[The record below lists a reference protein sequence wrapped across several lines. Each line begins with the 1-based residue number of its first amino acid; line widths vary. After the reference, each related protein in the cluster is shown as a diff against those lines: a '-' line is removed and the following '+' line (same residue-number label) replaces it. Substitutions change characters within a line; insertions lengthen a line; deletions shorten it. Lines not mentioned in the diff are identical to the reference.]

1 MPDNKKYIIEIEGIE
16 GQAVKDANWWAEKK
30 DSLYAKYPDAH
41 VFEVADYDENDTN
54 ENDQYLIGIPG
65 IEGTAVKDF
74 AWLSEKKKSL
84 YERYPDAKV
93 LRARQ
98 VDYWYDKAVS
108 DEKAIEALQ
117 GDIANLRNLVNDPE
131 SYQYV
136 ISNPYDPELSPKEY
150 AQFEQQLAG
159 MSENEAQS
167 LSSGA
172 REEGMRR
179 LQEKED
185 LLAKTQA
192 DYDANPRVVAFK
204 EYAAQMEQQR
214 YAQVRQE
221 TAAGAKEYKDK
232 VAKTSADMRSPAHKN
247 AQHAPGY
254 ASKEETERWNKAVKD
269 ASLAANDPKGKNL
282 NAANAFFEA
291 YDYLLENKRSV
302 AQGAWYNIWESVGE
316 KEYNAVHA
324 VLEKLEKKYSNLN
337 AVTAEQIDA
346 ALTKEE
352 KILLEAY
359 FLCSEEEAKTSGAF
373 QGGQIAGES
382 LLIGGEMLLWSAA
395 MYLTGGA
402 AAPAAGAS
410 VTVSLGKGA
419 VKIAT
424 SVLKGIGKWALKNT
438 LKAAAFTAVAPT
450 TYTHIA
456 RKKLQIGDDGR
467 LMDETSDI
475 AKYAIEEGIENFTE
489 FSGEGMLKAFGFA
502 GDALKG
508 TKWGGKV
515 VNAVGNS
522 KFGKAMSWLSN
533 TEGMQFM
540 SNLGFQGLP
549 VEVLEEVEGA
559 VLNEVTGLNSDALEQ
574 FFDADNAA
582 AMIIGFAPMT
592 LFGAGASAANMGLA
606 KHNLNSTERNL
617 YNMLSQNYSKGQ
629 IDNVINT
636 AMAASTPNEVA
647 AALRPLVAGLA
658 GGGATQEQLAALLD
672 YGKAVASYKSM
683 MTVNEERDRSLIDA
697 KYTEI
702 ESSVG
707 DFWVKMAEDI
717 DAVRQVRVAE
727 LKDGRT
733 VFVTSQA
740 NEQGEFTIKDAKT
753 GQTGFA
759 KESDIAE
766 QQDEQG
772 NAIRL
777 DNTMNIDDFLNGE
790 IMAERQSS
798 EAKRMSD
805 ERQAQIDAMKQ
816 RLAANKQINLGTEE
830 APQIVLAQSTNSNGV
845 TVVDET
851 GNSAML
857 TWEQVGNAIG
867 TPLNVRTDEQVVEQE
882 IADLLARQAERKA
895 ALAQKNVIA
904 PAQADKAITEAEQ
917 SIEAANPM
925 HIPTNP
931 DGSVDENAFW
941 NENPE
946 GWAEWN
952 DQQNND
958 GGVDSYEQ
966 IAAAEAEM
974 EARLTE
980 MQKLQA
986 TSNPANRR
994 KAKAEAQQISARLA
1008 KIDALKKQYEE
1019 KLMTPEQKRAKV
1031 EQAIKDRAAKWQ
1043 GLTGVKVVVVE
1054 NPSEIKNADVIQAMA
1069 RGAKVMAWT
1078 SNNEAYVFLPEIDS
1092 VEMLDK
1098 KFAHEVVAHI
1108 GIKQLLGEEG
1118 YKAFCEKVWTVMSPT
1133 AQKHFL
1139 AYPGVKGNPVLAAD
1153 EYIAH
1158 IAEQI
1163 GSGVANME
1171 EQTVWQKIVQ
1181 FFKEMLNSILG
1192 VYAQELTEQEILN
1205 NIKLSFA
1212 NLMEKQEVTQQATD
1226 QTRLAAREEIDAL
1239 SSELS
1244 PEELSAVINND
1255 LQAAQEAYAK
1265 LSASAPVVEPGESSK
1280 AFIERKRAY
1289 AEQLAAAQAEMEA
1302 KQAIVDEAAR
1312 MAAEQQVEEESAA
1325 VEEAPRSL
1333 EPSIIETDNGEAM
1346 AETDGNGSVR
1356 FSVLTYEQGGRDY
1369 LVKWLAREKYM
1380 DKAEKDFIIATLDQQ
1395 YELAKRLG
1403 EEFPAFGAWSSA
1415 EVNVDKDGN
1424 PVMSVIK
1431 ANGDYS
1437 MNLDFSLICKK
1448 RRPLNALLDVMIADR
1463 MLDMRSLNEAE
1474 IAKIN
1479 KVIQRHGFEVA
1490 CALCFVDSKRYRVV
1504 KVATDFA
1511 DLYNELVNSLIPEG
1525 SGIEAVESNYAGY
1538 EYINERNAEKT
1549 GRRLE
1554 TVSDAELNWAKVDEI
1569 LEGVK
1574 TPKSVEEK
1582 VAWML
1587 RNNPSQRKLVNA
1599 TDFVTNLG
1607 FESVKKNNPELL
1619 KVYNAKKGTGGPKA
1633 SFGDVQYLNDI
1644 LKSKSF
1650 TPKKAYSVGGV
1661 RVQSFSDYM
1670 GHMFFDYMQMMAEL
1684 SAKGLPA
1691 HAYTKEEA
1699 FARIFGMTGMKINM
1713 SLVPAVADNGVAP
1726 GLDAEGNYVWA
1737 VPYTDELGNEIQGQ
1751 TFPPDVAFEL
1761 QRDPRYSKNVGII
1774 AVGVSDEHILKMLN
1788 DDQIHFVIPYHKSSL
1803 NPEVAKLTKI
1813 DKYADYTNVQNTRLG
1828 SEFANLDKDQKK
1840 SELKK
1845 RAFDFYK
1852 SLAKTKDPKATAAE
1866 YLEHC
1871 RQNGLIPKYDQFSGH
1886 ENYYK
1891 LLVDFNTYD
1900 FNTGEYA
1907 PQGPVTMTFPEELE
1921 SLVKASVASNE
1932 ELESDLKDKV
1942 GRMAEDVKAE
1952 LGGTRFSA
1960 RTDEQRQALFDKAK
1974 AQFGLTNNFNA
1985 AGYMLPDGSLLDFS
1999 EANDGGNPNQ
2009 RSQDHRE
2016 IEGIIMDEGIE
2027 YDSRWMY
2034 LADFMN
2040 EGAIRLLPEYAGINL
2055 MKAPTKEQRQK
2066 LFDFIY
2072 KYNGEVILEIAD
2084 ERLNNVAYVEYDRR
2098 TSPSR
2103 IFRDIDGYFNEGI
2116 VPQQDTRF
2124 SVIGERGA
2132 AVDKTPEGVTRF
2144 ANLGVARQMESQLNP
2159 DWSAKENEAA
2169 LKIKMATGWER
2180 GADGKWRYETSDIQM
2195 KPIEDWLFNKNKMTL
2210 KDIVEPGILLD
2221 MYPALGDVEI
2231 VKSKGLLDTEAWYN
2245 DATNE
2250 MKLPFA
2256 LMKRVHELAEADPN
2270 WKKKFD
2276 LWTKDLRRDIIHETQ
2291 HYIQDKEEFARGGNE
2306 SIVIDPV
2313 AREAL
2318 HKYLTEMDKFSK
2330 AYESLAASEKGQSY
2344 GKFLVGQFNIYD
2356 HRAKEIMKKFGI
2368 GIEGYRKLGGEVESR
2383 NMEKRSDMS
2392 LDERRNSLLA
2402 STEDVSRKDQIL
2414 IDNDFR
2420 LMESEVRFSIAN
2432 ADQAIFVSNAAK
2444 AVEGIKQ
2451 EKATPAQ
2458 WLAMLEKNGGLKA
2471 AEDKWM
2477 GLSDWLK
2484 ESDKKTLTKAEVLEF
2499 VNEHAIKIEETH
2511 YLENID
2517 FDEEEQKQIDAMNE
2531 EFLALRLEAEAG
2543 GEWIHDAAEIAYQVM
2558 ANKYGDDFT
2567 IGFGVDMGKLY
2578 VSNLEAASAIT
2589 GIAPREERVINEI
2602 RLNYTTGGL
2611 TNRHEI
2617 ALTVPTIESWNESDD
2632 THFGD
2637 AGDGRAVAWVRFGET
2652 KIYANTKEGEEYK
2665 AFVENMLRRYHIDED
2680 VKLNRFG
2687 TIVVPQELLDALT
2700 DEQFNELQMLKA
2712 ASMEASDKTEKTV
2725 LVIDEIQS
2733 KRHQE
2738 GREKGYRPIGIRNV
2752 QLRMQEIEERLEEL
2766 GRAESESDFG
2776 LTDEQYDEQIL
2787 LLAEQKELVKSGTI
2801 PDAPF
2806 DKNWHELS
2814 MKRMLRYAAEEG
2826 YDVIAWTK
2834 GAQQAER
2841 YDLSQ
2846 VVNKISTSKQNN
2858 EGERIVNIYYRDEY
2872 NDYKNLVVDKEGK
2885 VIYGDFFGSN
2895 LAEIVGKE
2903 MALQIMSSEDR
2914 AEFKGDGLRIGGE
2927 GMKGFYDKMLP
2938 AFMNKYGKKWGIKV
2952 EDINLPNLEDGLT
2965 MHSVPVTEEMKASVM
2980 EGQTMFSVSTPA
2992 ENKYTQE
2999 HLPDYMFDT
3008 DVRFSLSK
3016 NNRQTI
3022 SGWLNKRGDL
3032 TEEVKTEVLDLLDQ
3046 YNDATLQLCMG
3057 KWFAQ
3062 GVISLPEDI
3071 DKCIQAVASAK
3082 KAKVNA
3088 LSYPSPMSII
3098 DQHGVIEKKQKPID
3112 PDTVSTLKKS
3122 KVMDDGVVLYDV
3134 EESEESRQ
3142 NLREIINTHYGANSS
3157 PWCLLQGDEN
3167 GKLTEKSAGFWN
3179 EYSAVPKRVA
3189 FKDGKLLAFYA
3200 SRSNQTTPWWDRFD
3214 RPWEG
3219 VPVSS
3224 KDKNDPLK
3232 REVTRLVDDKTGK
3245 AGDEVSIIREEK
3257 FSDGSRAVAE
3267 WASMDPNDIRSY
3279 EKKTSSGRV
3288 TAGFEYQRVLAEPG
3302 NPAFRFF
3309 ANIFNRAIPKRLS
3322 WVSHNGES
3330 VQMDSVL
3337 GLTEYSTNDVSI
3349 DYTGDNISVVQVE
3362 NYEENG
3368 EPRKYAKIYYD
3379 FSKSGNLVEAGVRDE
3394 QKEWVIITD
3403 KEDLAQYEE
3412 QARPYFDMAK
3422 SAMEDPYKKM
3432 EEIKDRILDEAGL
3445 RFSVA
3450 LNPEV
3455 RQEMDIIKATAMVNG
3470 NYMKA
3475 PNGQPTKL
3483 TEDQWA
3489 LVRTNNFKRWFG
3501 DWENDPENASK
3512 VVDENGEPM
3521 VVYHG
3526 TAGSINKFENQQRS
3540 PGFWFVDR
3548 EDVANG
3554 YAESASTEFEKEKNV
3569 VPVFLNIRNPRM
3581 EDARGE
3587 YPAEFALKSF
3597 VENDSGVYEVFDT
3610 YEEAEAYQK
3619 QNVPDGWIGAAE
3631 VGDQNDLV
3639 ERAKEFGYDG
3649 VIMKNM
3655 HDQAAYAET
3664 RVKGPQTNYVA
3675 LNPNQIKS
3683 ATETTGL
3690 FSENEDIRF
3699 SAIVPHESS
3708 MDEID
3713 QMFASLNRD
3722 PFVRDLYAKVSD
3734 LAHKMNLKIKF
3745 VEPWSEAGGANILDK
3760 VKYNVDYFN
3769 SNDYAQTK
3777 AGVLLHELIHSVT
3790 VYAVAAK
3797 NSSVLTQEIKDAVK
3811 QMEAIYDEIKDDP
3824 AFDGTYGAESV
3835 KEMVSELSN
3844 PRFRQKLRAKN
3855 LFQRI
3860 IDAIKQLLGIDKGTN
3875 ALDNLEGTLE
3885 YMIENFDQNAFDA
3898 VLKANEQ
3905 SDYYTQFSAV
3915 TDPAKIAEL
3924 ESGEKIKVY
3933 RAMQVID
3940 GKLYPPMSAK
3950 VDGKMREPIELGQW
3964 EQAEERPD
3972 LVDAKGNFKLD
3983 KANKSSVPAR
3993 YNPYIHTSASPLN
4006 DQFSSAQSRP
4016 NLVTVEVEI
4025 PASELTS
4032 GYKAEGAKDAVGQME
4047 WKAGVVQ
4054 SKLSGTRTVILSRW
4068 DKPIRI
4074 VPDSEVAA
4082 EIVKMFDG
4090 KNITMPSN
4098 VVTPSLRAELE
4109 KLGVPFVETDNQ
4121 GRPKAV
4127 TLFSALPTKNDFEVE
4142 KKAMLGI
4149 SMMHG
4154 FVPFDEM
4161 GNTFRS
4167 LINEREAMVQR
4178 LASKANKTAFEK
4190 ERLARLEQDLEA
4202 AYRQLEW
4209 WENVQADLVPTEEVQ
4224 PEVSKDM
4231 EPQSFEEYLSQFF
4244 TMSTSRVN
4252 KAGVDKNGKPVI
4264 KKVNKKM
4271 GVMLT
4276 PETLTS
4282 EMGWT
4287 SGDWA
4292 GIRYIVSAKDG
4303 MSLDAIA
4310 EMIAE
4315 DEDAKQFLVNVDTMD
4330 IKNAVIDFLQS
4341 VGTYAEIRDYVK
4353 HQREAQAQAQADFIN
4368 AQIQYNA
4375 QSIEDETGMTVD
4387 QYNAM
4392 LIEEAFRAAE
4402 ENLSLLETSEINGNF
4417 EELTE
4422 DEYER
4427 YIEAVI
4433 RGEEGR
4439 VYEGTEDFG
4448 SAQRAGE
4455 NASEEVYEATSEGD
4469 AGDMQGGNAGSVGDS
4484 SGEAGGVGQPPIG
4497 NKNKG
4502 LVLGSLE
4509 TEGKSVDE
4517 IVNEGVQKVAKEN
4530 ADAADIFM
4538 AKLRKLNQSL
4548 TSLRAAISAQREYDS
4563 NTVKI
4568 ITSLANDLLE
4578 GGKLTDMTRGEIK
4591 RLLSV
4596 IKDATGKS
4604 DLTVSVDRLMDIMIA
4619 NQLRFAKNRFA
4630 DLLKIKASKVNASGV
4645 EAQGKLD
4652 VQGQQIMQSL
4662 KDGMKASEEVL
4673 NEWIAEAENDLDSDS
4688 ATIRHNAELRL
4699 AGYEFARQ
4707 YKQDIDASEAEEA
4720 ALREDLRKT
4729 ENEGKLTK
4737 EQLKEYRETVYD
4749 AIRENKM
4756 ARVNSY
4762 EAMLENMSSML
4773 AGSVARAVSFREA
4786 EQQRVENI
4794 HHMANSDMQGMPADE
4809 HKTKDSWFWNNSFM
4823 RFLLKPLATFD
4834 QMLRAF
4840 APKSRSGEGYLWNH
4854 FMGGWLKATENEFK
4868 GIQYA
4873 HERLD
4878 AYVRYNFGIQ
4888 RWSDLFAL
4896 ERKLPKAEVTWWN
4909 AGKMETFE
4917 VSQGNLLYI
4926 YMVNKMADG
4935 RMKLRKMG
4943 ITEEDVDNIVRS
4955 IDPRFKDLADWLQQV
4970 FLPNL
4975 REKYNEVHERLFGA
4989 PMAAIDNYF
4998 PIRVLANARAREVDL
5013 GVEEGN
5019 AKPSTITGNIIKRT
5033 KNSLALDILGSNAF
5047 DVVLGHIE
5055 EMERWAAF
5063 AEWNKDLNTLL
5074 SYKKFRN
5081 RVQNMS
5087 GIYGAGNVVWNN
5099 FRAAAEIAAG
5109 VYRPATKVDSIDK
5122 AIMNIAKGVTGAKI
5136 SFRVYTAFKQ
5146 LLSWPAFISDAR
5158 ADILAKN
5165 MINPAKAWKWSMENL
5180 PLFEKRWKSRQ
5191 AGDSRLMETESDWK
5205 IWKTKVVEVAGRWG
5219 MTPNALVDAV
5229 TVAIGARSIYET
5241 RLKKYLDYGYSQ
5253 EKAEEKAKRDA
5264 TILFNESQQSN
5275 ESAFLSQVQVDR
5287 TVASVV
5293 FTVFRNSSMGYQRM
5307 YVDAIR
5313 NLGRMMK
5320 PGYKDDSFFYMTKQ
5334 MMRDGLTEEQ
5344 AWRAAD
5350 RIYKRSFAKNVL
5362 QALTFGFIVQLAWNL
5377 GPYLPYIF
5385 GGDDDDKKDEMV
5397 KDATVRALVGGP
5409 VEGLAGGNI
5418 LSNAIGNLAMDES
5431 LSKVS
5436 GAQLPLA
5443 SDIENTFKLF
5453 ENDEVRA
5460 YNDLFNLAVQS
5471 FIGVNPQTISDVVV
5485 AVIDACNGDLE
5496 TATEAMLCIMR
5507 ILQVP
5512 QSQIE
5517 NFYIDEIDFKADEAY
5532 DMTVQEF
5539 AERYAKYKVMRNAP
5553 LTQWMYTDEEE
5564 KKKEDK
5570 YIQLFTQKALEE
5582 RKKRGSEEAKAW
5594 YQYVEGSEYKGI
5606 EQTLKDIRD
5615 QIEAEADAGRFGS
5628 DIIKAAQQKMIDL
5641 QKTPAFQKYMDAK
5654 MIKSQ
5659 TDKLKEAPDWVD
5671 VSELKKM
5678 RKEKFD
5684 KLFKESNS
5692 VE

>member
-1 MPDNKKYIIEIEGIE
+1 MPDNKKYIIEIDGIE
-16 GQAVKDANWWAEKK
+16 GQSVKDADWWAEKK
-30 DSLYAKYPDAH
+30 DSLYQKYPEAR
-41 VFEVADYDENDTN
+41 VFEVADYDENDSN

-65 IEGTAVKDF
+65 MEGTSVKDF
-74 AWLSEKKKSL
+74 AWLSEKKDSL
-84 YERYPDAKV
+84 YQKYPDAKV

-98 VDYWYDKAVS
+98 VDYWYDKAVA
-108 DEKAIEALQ
+108 DEKAIEELQ
-117 GDIANLRNLVNDPE
+117 GEITNLRNNIGDPE
-131 SYQYV
+131 HYQLV
-136 ISNPYDPELSPKEY
+136 LGNPYDPELSPKEY
-150 AQFEQQLAG
+150 AEFEKTLAG
-159 MSENEAQS
+159 ISDEDVAQIGNTNRENDQR
-167 LSSGA
+167 L
-172 REEGMRR
+172 
-179 LQEKED
+179 LQEKEQM
-185 LLAKTQA
+185 LAQMQA

-221 TAAGAKEYKDK
+221 AAAGAKEYKDK

-254 ASKEETERWNKAVKD
+254 ARKEETERWNKAVKD

-410 VTVSLGKGA
+410 VTVSLGRGA
-419 VKIAT
+419 MKITT
-424 SVLKGIGKWALKNT
+424 SVLKAVGKWALRNT

-456 RKKLQIGDDGR
+456 RKKLQIGDNGR

-475 AKYAIEEGIENFTE
+475 AKYAAEEVIENFTE
-489 FSGEGMLKAFGFA
+489 FSGEGMLKAFGLA

-515 VNAVGNS
+515 ANAVGNS

-540 SNLGFQGLP
+540 GNLGFQGLP
-549 VEVLEEVEGA
+549 IEVLEELGGA
-559 VLNEVTGLNSDALEQ
+559 MLNEITGLNSDALEQ

-582 AMIIGFAPMT
+582 AMLIGFAPMT
-592 LFGAGASAANMGLA
+592 LLGAGTSAASMGLA
-606 KHNLNSTERNL
+606 KHDLNSTQRNL
-617 YNMLSQNYSKGQ
+617 YNVLSQNYTTEQ
-629 IDNVINT
+629 IDNVVNA
-636 AMAASTPNEVA
+636 AMAATNPNEVA
-647 AALRPLVAGLA
+647 AALQPLAAGLA

-683 MTVNEERDRSLIDA
+683 ISVSEERDRSQIDA

-702 ESSVG
+702 EENIG

-717 DAVRQVRVAE
+717 EGVRQVRVAQ
-727 LKDGRT
+727 LNDGRT
-733 VFVTSQA
+733 VFVTSAA
-740 NEQGEFTIKDAKT
+740 NEHGEFTIKDAAT

-772 NAIRL
+772 NTIRL

-790 IMAERQSS
+790 VMAERQSS

-816 RLAANKQINLGTEE
+816 RLAANKQIDLGTEE

-867 TPLNVRTDEQVVEQE
+867 TPLIERSDAQVVEQE

-917 SIEAANPM
+917 SIVAANPM

-966 IAAAEAEM
+966 ITAAKAELT
-974 EARLTE
+974 ARLAE
-980 MQKLQA
+980 VQKLQA

-994 KAKAEAQQISARLA
+994 QAKAEAQQISARLA
-1008 KIDALKKQYEE
+1008 EIDALERQYAEKLQTPEE
-1019 KLMTPEQKRAKV
+1019 KRAAV
-1031 EQAIKDRAAKWQ
+1031 EQAIRDRAAQWQ
-1043 GLTGVKVVVVE
+1043 GLTGVKIVVVE
-1054 NPSEIKNADVIQAMA
+1054 NASEIKNADVIQAMA

-1133 AQKHFL
+1133 AQRHFL
-1139 AYPGVKGNPVLAAD
+1139 AYPGVKGNPILAAD

-1212 NLMEKQEVTQQATD
+1212 NLMEKGASQVATEETQLSAKQPSNAELALQDYASEMTTSEMISAVSYELGAAQKAYED
-1226 QTRLAAREEIDAL
+1226 LLNNPVAISEGEGLKEYAARKAQYQEDLRRAKEEY
-1239 SSELS
+1239 ELRKEMLDFLNS
-1244 PEELSAVINND
+1244 KQETKADNGVISGNI
-1255 LQAAQEAYAK
+1255 Y
-1265 LSASAPVVEPGESSK
+1265 G
-1280 AFIERKRAY
+1280 
-1289 AEQLAAAQAEMEA
+1289 AEGATLAAAVNQKNNVFGQGVPGLDAVSTGNYFYLYENA
-1302 KQAIVDEAAR
+1302 KNAGYAYSNGEINVTFGIPIKGNEEYIKLITEELENGTFENNEAADLSIEEIVSR
-1312 MAAEQQVEEESAA
+1312 QGQGTGNRADVAAQRGGYERNDSSLGNGAVDGVSDDGASIADSQLNAGESARRPA
-1325 VEEAPRSL
+1325 SIDNTSAPRSL
-1333 EPSIIETDNGEAM
+1333 EPTIVETDNGEAV

-1356 FSVLTYEQGGRDY
+1356 FSALTYEQGGRDY
-1369 LVKWLAREKYM
+1369 LVNWLAREKYM

-1554 TVSDAELNWAKVDEI
+1554 TVPDAELNWAKVDEI

-1619 KVYNAKKGTGGPKA
+1619 KVYNAKKGTGSPKA

-1670 GHMFFDYMQMMAEL
+1670 GHMFFDYMQMVAEL

-1774 AVGVSDEHILKMLN
+1774 AVGVSDEHIIKMLN

-1942 GRMAEDVKAE
+1942 GKMAEDVKAE
-1952 LGGTRFSA
+1952 LGGTRFSAVTPQMDADYLAAVERGDMETAQRMVLEAAKLAMPNTKVVDENGNPRVVYHGSPWHGFTKFEPSLGDGGPIYFADDLAFAEQFADKHYGEEDYYENLTPGVYKAFINAENPIDLGDLGTWSDEARKHIADALNMDNLPWRGNGFEMLDFEKGFNSAIRERGYDSVYGYEHNGSAKGTQWAVYNPSQIKSADPVTYDDNGNVIPLSERFNPEKSDIRFSA

-2009 RSQDHRE
+2009 RSLDHRE

-2103 IFRDIDGYFNEGI
+2103 IFRDIDRYFNEGI

-2124 SVIGERGA
+2124 S
-2132 AVDKTPEGVTRF
+2132 
-2144 ANLGVARQMESQLNP
+2144 
-2159 DWSAKENEAA
+2159 
-2169 LKIKMATGWER
+2169 
-2180 GADGKWRYETSDIQM
+2180 
-2195 KPIEDWLFNKNKMTL
+2195 
-2210 KDIVEPGILLD
+2210 
-2221 MYPALGDVEI
+2221 
-2231 VKSKGLLDTEAWYN
+2231 
-2245 DATNE
+2245 
-2250 MKLPFA
+2250 
-2256 LMKRVHELAEADPN
+2256 
-2270 WKKKFD
+2270 
-2276 LWTKDLRRDIIHETQ
+2276 
-2291 HYIQDKEEFARGGNE
+2291 
-2306 SIVIDPV
+2306 
-2313 AREAL
+2313 
-2318 HKYLTEMDKFSK
+2318 
-2330 AYESLAASEKGQSY
+2330 ASNNNQE
-2344 GKFLVGQFNIYD
+2344 
-2356 HRAKEIMKKFGI
+2356 
-2368 GIEGYRKLGGEVESR
+2368 
-2383 NMEKRSDMS
+2383 
-2392 LDERRNSLLA
+2392 
-2402 STEDVSRKDQIL
+2402 
-2414 IDNDFR
+2414 
-2420 LMESEVRFSIAN
+2420 
-2432 ADQAIFVSNAAK
+2432 IFVSNAAK

-2484 ESDKKTLTKAEVLEF
+2484 ESDKKTLTKAEVLDF
-2499 VNEHAIKIEETH
+2499 INENMIVIEETH
-2511 YLENID
+2511 YSE
-2517 FDEEEQKQIDAMNE
+2517 
-2531 EFLALRLEAEAG
+2531 
-2543 GEWIHDAAEIAYQVM
+2543 AAEGGAAAQHELLEQTVNKRYKEILNGLKDIEDYDERRFRAFDIFQEELGEFAELVGLERYGVYLTFPYEDIGDYIEM
-2558 ANKYGDDFT
+2558 ADA
-2567 IGFGVDMGKLY
+2567 FGVEI
-2578 VSNLEAASAIT
+2578 NLGNPIHET
-2589 GIAPREERVINEI
+2589 
-2602 RLNYTTGGL
+2602 RLNYTTDGL
-2611 TNRHEI
+2611 DNRREI
-2617 ALTVPTIESWNESDD
+2617 ALTVPTIESWNERDD
-2632 THFGD
+2632 LHFGD
-2637 AGDGRAVAWVRFGET
+2637 AGEGRAVAWIRFGDAYLPVE
-2652 KIYANTKEGEEYK
+2652 KDYQAAYDAAREEYK
-2665 AFVENMLRRYHIDED
+2665 ALESSLRQKYNGAALGGVMTVEEKRALWDAFEKRTQAQ
-2680 VKLNRFG
+2680 G
-2687 TIVVPQELLDALT
+2687 ELLNPP
-2700 DEQFNELQMLKA
+2700 Q
-2712 ASMEASDKTEKTV
+2712 SDTKV

-2733 KRHQE
+2733 NRHQE
-2738 GREKGYRPIGIRNV
+2738 GREKGYR
-2752 QLRMQEIEERLEEL
+2752 QSEIQPLL
-2766 GRAESESDFG
+2766 
-2776 LTDEQYDEQIL
+2776 DEQKRIQEEWVAHQNKLKEKFNAAKDKGEQYKFTEEDLETREVLEAKLYDIETRI
-2787 LLAEQKELVKSGTI
+2787 KEYEAKV
-2801 PDAPF
+2801 PAAPF
-2806 DKNWHELS
+2806 EKNWYELA
-2814 MKRMLRYAAEEG
+2814 MKRMLRYAAENG
-2826 YDVIAWTK
+2826 YDYIAWTK
-2834 GAQQAER
+2834 GAQQSER
-2841 YDLSQ
+2841 Y
-2846 VVNKISTSKQNN
+2846 NIGT
-2858 EGERIVNIYYRDEY
+2858 IVNSIEGRDY
-2872 NDYKNLVVDKEGK
+2872 NERENIDAL
-2885 VIYGDFFGSN
+2885 GSN
-2895 LAEIVGKE
+2895 REITLYQSHGETALYVSRADGRIYDYEGVGLGVSVENELLSDVVGKE
-2903 MALQIMSSEDR
+2903 LADKLMAD
-2914 AEFKGDGLRIGGE
+2914 GDVNISNGELSIGGE
-2927 GMKGFYDKMLP
+2927 GMRGFYDKMLP

-2952 EDINLPNLEDGLT
+2952 EDINLPNLEDGLI

-2980 EGQTMFSVSTPA
+2980 EGQTMFS
-2992 ENKYTQE
+2992 
-2999 HLPDYMFDT
+2999 
-3008 DVRFSLSK
+3008 
-3016 NNRQTI
+3016 
-3022 SGWLNKRGDL
+3022 
-3032 TEEVKTEVLDLLDQ
+3032 
-3046 YNDATLQLCMG
+3046 
-3057 KWFAQ
+3057 
-3062 GVISLPEDI
+3062 
-3071 DKCIQAVASAK
+3071 
-3082 KAKVNA
+3082 
-3088 LSYPSPMSII
+3088 
-3098 DQHGVIEKKQKPID
+3098 
-3112 PDTVSTLKKS
+3112 
-3122 KVMDDGVVLYDV
+3122 
-3134 EESEESRQ
+3134 
-3142 NLREIINTHYGANSS
+3142 
-3157 PWCLLQGDEN
+3157 
-3167 GKLTEKSAGFWN
+3167 
-3179 EYSAVPKRVA
+3179 
-3189 FKDGKLLAFYA
+3189 
-3200 SRSNQTTPWWDRFD
+3200 
-3214 RPWEG
+3214 
-3219 VPVSS
+3219 
-3224 KDKNDPLK
+3224 
-3232 REVTRLVDDKTGK
+3232 
-3245 AGDEVSIIREEK
+3245 
-3257 FSDGSRAVAE
+3257 
-3267 WASMDPNDIRSY
+3267 
-3279 EKKTSSGRV
+3279 
-3288 TAGFEYQRVLAEPG
+3288 
-3302 NPAFRFF
+3302 
-3309 ANIFNRAIPKRLS
+3309 AI
-3322 WVSHNGES
+3322 
-3330 VQMDSVL
+3330 
-3337 GLTEYSTNDVSI
+3337 T
-3349 DYTGDNISVVQVE
+3349 
-3362 NYEENG
+3362 
-3368 EPRKYAKIYYD
+3368 
-3379 FSKSGNLVEAGVRDE
+3379 
-3394 QKEWVIITD
+3394 
-3403 KEDLAQYEE
+3403 
-3412 QARPYFDMAK
+3412 
-3422 SAMEDPYKKM
+3422 
-3432 EEIKDRILDEAGL
+3432 
-3445 RFSVA
+3445 
-3450 LNPEV
+3450 
-3455 RQEMDIIKATAMVNG
+3455 
-3470 NYMKA
+3470 
-3475 PNGQPTKL
+3475 
-3483 TEDQWA
+3483 
-3489 LVRTNNFKRWFG
+3489 
-3501 DWENDPENASK
+3501 
-3512 VVDENGEPM
+3512 
-3521 VVYHG
+3521 
-3526 TAGSINKFENQQRS
+3526 
-3540 PGFWFVDR
+3540 
-3548 EDVANG
+3548 
-3554 YAESASTEFEKEKNV
+3554 
-3569 VPVFLNIRNPRM
+3569 
-3581 EDARGE
+3581 
-3587 YPAEFALKSF
+3587 
-3597 VENDSGVYEVFDT
+3597 
-3610 YEEAEAYQK
+3610 
-3619 QNVPDGWIGAAE
+3619 
-3631 VGDQNDLV
+3631 
-3639 ERAKEFGYDG
+3639 
-3649 VIMKNM
+3649 
-3655 HDQAAYAET
+3655 
-3664 RVKGPQTNYVA
+3664 
-3675 LNPNQIKS
+3675 
-3683 ATETTGL
+3683 
-3690 FSENEDIRF
+3690 
-3699 SAIVPHESS
+3699 PHESS

-3722 PFVRDLYAKVSD
+3722 PFVRDLYAKVSE

-3797 NSSVLTQEIKDAVK
+3797 NSSVLTQEMKDAVK

-4244 TMSTSRVN
+4244 TMSTSREN

-4264 KKVNKKM
+4264 KKVNKKV

-4282 EMGWT
+4282 EMGWA

-4315 DEDAKQFLVNVDTMD
+4315 DEDAKQFMVNVDTMD

-4353 HQREAQAQAQADFIN
+4353 HQREAQAQEEANFAN
-4368 AQIQYNA
+4368 AQIQHNA
-4375 QSIEDETGMTVD
+4375 QRIEEETGMSVD
-4387 QYNAM
+4387 EYNAM
-4392 LIEEAFRAAE
+4392 VIEDAFKAAE
-4402 ENLSLLETSEINGNF
+4402 ENLTMLESSEINGNF
-4417 EELTE
+4417 ENLTE
-4422 DEYER
+4422 EEYADH
-4427 YIEAVI
+4427 IESLVRA
-4433 RGEEGR
+4433 EEGR
-4439 VYEGTEDFG
+4439 VYEGNEDFE
-4448 SAQRAGE
+4448 GE
-4455 NASEEVYEATSEGD
+4455 QSGHVLPDNEWSSENDEERTGD
-4469 AGDMQGGNAGSVGDS
+4469 DSQGGDS
-4484 SGEAGGVGQPPIG
+4484 SSEADRGGEAGGVGIPPIG
-4497 NKNKG
+4497 HSKPG
-4502 LVLGSLE
+4502 VVSDRLE
-4509 TEGKSVDE
+4509 TEGLSVEE
-4517 IVNEGVQKVAKEN
+4517 IVETGKQKVAAEN

-4688 ATIRHNAELRL
+4688 ATIRHNTELRL

-4707 YKQDIDASEAEEA
+4707 YQQDIAASEAEEA

-4809 HKTKDSWFWNNSFM
+4809 HKTKDSWFWNNTLV

-4854 FMGGWLKATENEFK
+4854 FMGGWLKATEKEFK

-4955 IDPRFKDLADWLQQV
+4955 IDPRFIELADWIQEE
-4970 FLPNL
+4970 FLPSL

-5055 EMERWAAF
+5055 EMEKWAAF

-5136 SFRVYTAFKQ
+5136 AFRVYTAFKQ

-5165 MINPAKAWKWSMENL
+5165 MINPAKAWNWSMENL

-5594 YQYVEGSEYKGI
+5594 YQYVDGDEFKSVDE
-5606 EQTLKDIRD
+5606 TLK
-5615 QIEAEADAGRFGS
+5615 QYN
-5628 DIIKAAQQKMIDL
+5628 KAKQE
-5641 QKTPAFQKYMDAK
+5641 AK
-5654 MIKSQ
+5654 MGNISEEELERRAQAVEDIPEDLLKKRILIK
-5659 TDKLKEAPDWVD
+5659 DILKYQEVLKDYGKVMEDEEKAKTIAERDELWNELMDMFNAP
-5671 VSELKKM
+5671 ELK
-5678 RKEKFD
+5678 R
-5684 KLFKESNS
+5684 
-5692 VE
+5692 